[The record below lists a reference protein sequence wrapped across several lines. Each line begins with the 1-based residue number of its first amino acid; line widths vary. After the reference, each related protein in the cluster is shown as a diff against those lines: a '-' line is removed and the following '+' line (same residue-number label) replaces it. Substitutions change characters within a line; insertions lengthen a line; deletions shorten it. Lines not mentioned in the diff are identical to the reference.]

1 MWLSWSMEKQT
12 AICAG
17 VATCS
22 RHRKYYS
29 NRIIENKE
37 KLTSGV
43 LHGDR
48 WPLHQKEAGETC
60 DGGGDF

>member
-1 MWLSWSMEKQT
+1 MEKQT

-60 DGGGDF
+60 DGG